1 MRKLSGWLIVL
12 VLILCAAAATGEG
25 IPTAQVIGSIE
36 DGAYVLTVK
45 LDPDDAGD
53 WRADEMA
60 QDASVVKLASAETE
74 DGVFTARYEPVSD
87 GAVSVYLR
95 HFNEHTCDRMLG
107 FDLMVKDGK
116 VQEATGGSET
126 GSPSEEDQDP
136 YFSGEWLEKRY
147 AVYYA
152 GRDKEHR
159 QWLADRDDVTG
170 IARFMDH
177 PGYGIL

>member
-60 QDASVVKLASAETE
+60 QDASRKRKMVFLQRGTSRSAT
-74 DGVFTARYEPVSD
+74 VQ
-87 GAVSVYLR
+87 YL
-95 HFNEHTCDRMLG
+95 FISAISTNT
-107 FDLMVKDGK
+107 
-116 VQEATGGSET
+116 
-126 GSPSEEDQDP
+126 P
-136 YFSGEWLEKRY
+136 
-147 AVYYA
+147 
-152 GRDKEHR
+152 
-159 QWLADRDDVTG
+159 VTG
-170 IARFMDH
+170 YWGLICW
-177 PGYGIL
+177 